1 MTMTK
6 QGTKFLTRSDIARL
20 MSLDDYLLAA
30 EEAFAG
36 MATGRIGVPPP
47 MHLAGAGGGFH
58 IKGASSA
65 GGSRHVAV
73 KLNSNFPE
81 NPSERN
87 LPTIQGVIVL
97 ADAADGSML
106 AIMDSMEV
114 TLQRTAAA
122 TALAARHLARPDAST
137 LAICGCGAQALA
149 QLRAL
154 ANVFSLQRVN
164 LWDRDFERARAF
176 AENFGGDPAIE
187 MQAAPALDQA
197 TRDSGLIV
205 TCTTATTPFL
215 GPDCVSEGTFIAAV
229 GADSPA
235 KSEIMPELMARSVIV
250 TDVLEQCAVMGD
262 LHHAILA
269 GKRARDDRYAELGE
283 VVIGKSKPRIN
294 DSDIVVF
301 DSTGTAAQDLTAAL
315 RIHQLAGVA
324 NAGVDM
330 SFGG

>member
-1 MTMTK
+1 MKK
-6 QGTKFLTRSDIARL
+6 QGTRFLTRSDIARL

-47 MHLAGAGGGFH
+47 MHLAGSGGGFH
-58 IKGASSA
+58 VKGASSA
-65 GGSRHVAV
+65 GDSRHIAV
-73 KLNSNFPE
+73 KLNGNFPE
-81 NPSERN
+81 NPQSRN

-97 ADAADGSML
+97 ADATDGSML

-137 LAICGCGAQALA
+137 LAICGCGAQAVA

-154 ANVFSLQRVN
+154 ASVFSLRRVK
-164 LWDRDFERARAF
+164 LWDRDFERARRF
-176 AENFGGDPAIE
+176 AKDFDSDPAIE
-187 MQAAPALDQA
+187 MHAASALDQA
-197 TRDSGLIV
+197 TRDSDLIV
-205 TCTTATTPFL
+205 TCTTATSPFL

-235 KSEIMPELMARSVIV
+235 KSEIMPELMAESVIV

-269 GKRARDDRYAELGE
+269 GRRARDEPYAELGE
-283 VVIGKSKPRIN
+283 VVVGKRKPRVN
-294 DSDIVVF
+294 DSGIVVF

-315 RIHQLAGVA
+315 RIHQRAGTE
-324 NAGVDM
+324 NIGVEINL
-330 SFGG
+330 GE